1 MAEQRREGDRR
12 RKEASERRSEDAE
25 TMRRQEE
32 DNRQTAERL
41 RARAE
46 DYRGEAEGL
55 RSEAEGGRSLH
66 EIQRVAA
73 EVAREAAESLRRA
86 AFEAVT
92 TVEELRGLVHRA
104 GDAIQDHEQVVRL
117 IRGGTGPRGTT
128 PAELRILEAISANDG
143 ETFLPAGPSAAEA
156 QAFDELVESL
166 QGLQRLGWI
175 ELEVSGQAGHVGTY
189 RRKYIA
195 AVARCTDDGRQAMRL
210 LGK

>member
-12 RKEASERRSEDAE
+12 RKEASERRSEEAE
-25 TMRRQEE
+25 TLRRQEE
-32 DNRQTAERL
+32 DNRQTAEML

-46 DYRGEAEGL
+46 GYRGEAEGL
-55 RSEAEGGRSLH
+55 RSEAEGGRSLP
-66 EIQRVAA
+66 A
-73 EVAREAAESLRRA
+73 ERLRRA

-92 TVEELRGLVHRA
+92 TVEELRELVDRA
-104 GDAIQDHEQVVRL
+104 GEAIQDHEEVVRL
-117 IRGGTGPRGTT
+117 IRGGTGSRGTT
-128 PAELRILEAISANDG
+128 PADLRILEAISGSDA

-166 QGLQRLGWI
+166 QGLRRLGWI
-175 ELEVSGQAGHVGTY
+175 ELEVSQQAGHVGTY